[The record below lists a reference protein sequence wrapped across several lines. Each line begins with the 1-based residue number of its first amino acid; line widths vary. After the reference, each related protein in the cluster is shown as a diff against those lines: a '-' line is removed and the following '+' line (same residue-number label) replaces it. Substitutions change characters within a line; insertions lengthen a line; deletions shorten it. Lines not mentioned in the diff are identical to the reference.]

1 LFAAI
6 VTDQLEMVKCLV
18 NYYQPLLKKDEE
30 QTADEDSSYRLAVIK
45 VKLLMYSTSS
55 DLLA

>member
-1 LFAAI
+1 
-6 VTDQLEMVKCLV
+6 MVKCLV